1 MNAKRS
7 AHTGAAQ
14 EKPLAWPG
22 DPERITAESI
32 DFQALAHMLANTCRR
47 GGRLRRYH
55 SFAAHGVAMSEAIE
69 DLAATEGGDV
79 REAALLALLHEAA
92 VAWLG
97 LDAAPAQR
105 STPRLRRLGE
115 KTDRAV
121 REAAG
126 LGAKPAS
133 GPADLVRF
141 VARMADAAEERD
153 VPGAGGSASP
163 LLAFPPIERRIRTL
177 APDRAARLWLERLNA
192 LRKTTGTGCGA
203 AAPEN
208 NPPGEED
215 QLRRQEEPHA
225 TQAQTPQE
233 EEGTP
238 RAGGS
243 RDAV

>member
-1 MNAKRS
+1 MNHEHQRTRRSHERETKR
-7 AHTGAAQ
+7 ARRRRTGEALS
-14 EKPLAWPG
+14 PGRG

-32 DFQALAHMLANTCRR
+32 DFEALAHMLANTCRR

-97 LDAAPAQR
+97 PDAAPAQR

-126 LGAKPAS
+126 LGAKPDS
-133 GPADLVRF
+133 GPAELVRF
-141 VARMADAAEERD
+141 VARMADAAEERGRTGSGRERVPAPRFPAD
-153 VPGAGGSASP
+153 REKDQVPGPGPRGS
-163 LLAFPPIERRIRTL
+163 TL
-177 APDRAARLWLERLNA
+177 ARAAERA
-192 LRKTTGTGCGA
+192 QEDDRYGMRHRRARK
-203 AAPEN
+203 
-208 NPPGEED
+208 
-215 QLRRQEEPHA
+215 
-225 TQAQTPQE
+225 
-233 EEGTP
+233 
-238 RAGGS
+238 
-243 RDAV
+243 

>member
-1 MNAKRS
+1 MNAKKRVH
-7 AHTGAAQ
+7 AGAAG

-22 DPERITAESI
+22 DPELLVADSV
-32 DFQALAHMLANTCRR
+32 DFEALAHVLANTCRR
-47 GGRLRRYH
+47 EGRVRRYH
-55 SFAAHGVAMSEAIE
+55 SIAAHGVAMSEAIE
-69 DLAATEGGDV
+69 DLAATAGGDV

-97 LDAAPAQR
+97 SGGAPSRR

-133 GPADLVRF
+133 APAELVSF

-153 VPGAGGSASP
+153 VPGAGANVSP
-163 LLAFPPIERRIRTL
+163 LLTFPPIERRIRSL
-177 APDRAARLWLERLNA
+177 APERAARLWLERLNA
-192 LRKTTGTGCGA
+192 LRETPGA
-203 AAPEN
+203 AGSISAPHPGVSGN
-208 NPPGEED
+208 NREEKAY
-215 QLRRQEEPHA
+215 A
-225 TQAQTPQE
+225 TQAQTPKE
-233 EEGTP
+233 KDGTP

-243 RDAV
+243 RDAA